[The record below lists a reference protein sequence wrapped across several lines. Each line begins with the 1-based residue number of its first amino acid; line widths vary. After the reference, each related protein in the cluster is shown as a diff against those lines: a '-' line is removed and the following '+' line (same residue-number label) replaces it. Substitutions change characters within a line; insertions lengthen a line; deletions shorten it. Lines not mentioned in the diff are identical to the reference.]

1 MATKEKEFKARCSSL
16 GKIFTNP
23 RSKAES
29 ISETTKTYLE
39 EWMVEQKF
47 GIRKDIASR
56 YLEKGLQ
63 MEDTAIQEY
72 ANLFKV
78 DAVKNDEWFENDYIT
93 GTPDIILDNKIV
105 DIKCSFSAF
114 TFPMFDTELKNKA
127 YEYQLQGY
135 MYLTGKTESEIAY
148 FLLNSPESVILGEA
162 KKILYTE
169 ALGQEWLDIIVEE
182 VREAHSYDDIDIKDR
197 CKIFKVER
205 DDTII
210 SEIKNRVENCRDY
223 VKQYGF

>member
-1 MATKEKEFKARCSSL
+1 MDTKQFKARCSSL

-135 MYLTGKTESEIAY
+135 MYLTGKTEAEIAY

>member
-1 MATKEKEFKARCSSL
+1 MDTKQFKVRCSSL

-135 MYLTGKTESEIAY
+135 MYLTGKTEAEIAY

>member
-1 MATKEKEFKARCSSL
+1 MKEFKARCSSL

-47 GIRKDIASR
+47 GIRKEISSK
-56 YLEKGLQ
+56 YLEKGLE
-63 MEDTAIQEY
+63 MEDIAIQEY
-72 ANLFKV
+72 AKLFNV

-135 MYLTGKTESEIAY
+135 MYLTGKTEAEIAY
-148 FLLNSPESVILGEA
+148 FLLNSPEGVILSEA
-162 KKILYTE
+162 KKIMYAE
-169 ALGQEWLDIIVEE
+169 ALGQEWLDILVEE
-182 VREAHSYDDIDIKDR
+182 VREAHSYDHIDIKDR

-205 DDTII
+205 DEAII
-210 SEIKNRVENCRDY
+210 SDIKNRVENCRDY

>member
-1 MATKEKEFKARCSSL
+1 MKEFKARCSSL

-47 GIRKDIASR
+47 GIRKEISSK
-56 YLEKGLQ
+56 YLEKGLE

-72 ANLFKV
+72 AKLFNV

-135 MYLTGKTESEIAY
+135 MYLTGKTEAEIAY
-148 FLLNSPESVILGEA
+148 FLLNSPEGVILSEA
-162 KKILYTE
+162 KKIMYAE
-169 ALGQEWLDIIVEE
+169 ALGQEWLDILVEE
-182 VREAHSYDDIDIKDR
+182 VREAHSYDHIDIKDR

-205 DDTII
+205 DEAII
-210 SEIKNRVENCRDY
+210 SDIKNRVENCRDY

>member
-1 MATKEKEFKARCSSL
+1 MKEFKARCSSL

-47 GIRKDIASR
+47 GIRKEISSK
-56 YLEKGLQ
+56 YLEKGLE

-72 ANLFKV
+72 AKLFNV

-135 MYLTGKTESEIAY
+135 MYLTGKTEAEIAY
-148 FLLNSPESVILGEA
+148 FLLNSPEGVIQSEA
-162 KKILYTE
+162 KKIMYAE
-169 ALGQEWLDIIVEE
+169 ALGQEWLDILVEE
-182 VREAHSYDDIDIKDR
+182 VREAHSYDHIDIKDR

-205 DDTII
+205 DEAII